1 MPATVP
7 VPNAAAR
14 YRRFRDLWVA
24 SFALPAGADDMD
36 AQIHRDRLNGNAK
49 QTYRDKIES
58 LPDGTYVALD
68 GKAMLLWRSS
78 LYPWSDS
85 GYGPRVALPVSGDV
99 EVLTPRSLVEIL
111 AAVGDC
117 PGVHPSAAG

>member
-1 MPATVP
+1 
-7 VPNAAAR
+7 
-14 YRRFRDLWVA
+14 
-24 SFALPAGADDMD
+24 
-36 AQIHRDRLNGNAK
+36 
-49 QTYRDKIES
+49 
-58 LPDGTYVALD
+58 
-68 GKAMLLWRSS
+68 MLLWRSS

-111 AAVGDC
+111 AAGYR